1 MPTKKKRV
9 NLTVPD
15 HIYKMIQ
22 EFKRYNCMEHFG
34 DAAVCLYLI
43 EHRLLDRGYSD
54 SKEG

>member
-1 MPTKKKRV
+1 MPTQKKRV
-9 NLTVPD
+9 NLTVPA

-22 EFKRYNCMEHFG
+22 EFKRCNCMEHFG

-43 EHRLLDRGYSD
+43 EHRLLDRGYGD